1 MIAGRKRQPA
11 KLILVIVGDKG
22 EAPRPNNPSPKS
34 LMQAWPESSR
44 ANELEKSKNPE
55 SPVSQMAETL
65 V

>member
-44 ANELEKSKNPE
+44 ANESEKAKIRNP
-55 SPVSQMAETL
+55 Q
-65 V
+65 